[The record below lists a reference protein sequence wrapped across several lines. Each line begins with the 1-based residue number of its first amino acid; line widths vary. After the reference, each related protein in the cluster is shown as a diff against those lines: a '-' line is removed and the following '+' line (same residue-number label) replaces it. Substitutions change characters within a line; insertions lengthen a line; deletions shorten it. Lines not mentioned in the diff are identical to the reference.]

1 MNRISLIKL
10 FTATA
15 AALALAATPAL
26 AQDPLSE
33 GYAPPGGAIS
43 NEVCPEGTTLVGG
56 DDVGG
61 ISDSPAVVAPD
72 GGAGGLE
79 CAEVLGETF
88 GGRNTPIRN
97 PGETAGDPG
106 IGSDDPV
113 ETASAT
119 GDPADPPAAEPAAA
133 RPVDSLP
140 FTGADVT
147 LLGAMGV
154 GLFLLGLGLSLL
166 THRRSRLSL

>member
-1 MNRISLIKL
+1 MNRTSLIKL

-15 AALALAATPAL
+15 AVLSLAATPAL
-26 AQDPLSE
+26 AQDPTSQ
-33 GYAPPGGAIS
+33 GYHPYPIL

-79 CAEVLGETF
+79 CAEVLADTG
-88 GGRNTPIRN
+88 GGRNTPIRD

-106 IGSDDPV
+106 SGSDDPV

-119 GDPADPPAAEPAAA
+119 GDPAGPPAAEPAAV

-140 FTGADVT
+140 FTGADVA
-147 LLGAMGV
+147 LVGAMGV
-154 GLFLLGLGLSLL
+154 ALFLLGLGLSLL